1 MSKRDEHT
9 FEFKAI
15 EISEAAEKQAVYHEQ
30 RLKYWEKEYDS
41 AVRIV
46 NNTIG
51 AKLVKQRLTRGYRVE
66 VVVNYGDPSAYS
78 RLQEAFRKIETHRKS
93 AEEFRSDQQVYSTQG
108 ERFYELAL
116 DDVQYYHLDGRV
128 QEEGIEE
135 EDEDE
140 EFG

>member
-15 EISEAAEKQAVYHEQ
+15 EIAEAAEKQAVYHEQ

-46 NNTIG
+46 QNTIG

-135 EDEDE
+135 EEEDE